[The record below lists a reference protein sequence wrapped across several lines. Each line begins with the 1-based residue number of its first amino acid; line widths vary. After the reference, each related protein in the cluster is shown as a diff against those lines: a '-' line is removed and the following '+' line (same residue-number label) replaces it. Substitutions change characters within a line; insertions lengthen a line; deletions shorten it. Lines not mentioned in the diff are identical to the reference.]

1 MHTGLFDRTGQVFMY
16 DVRIAR
22 GERTRPSRPRR
33 VKATREWMYTITAH
47 SRAEAPTAITAIR
60 AFRAS
65 VRSSVASSMHARISR
80 RKPGYFHAWTQER
93 QSPFTPLCLIDYV
106 DDQGYHQDIVTLA

>member
-16 DVRIAR
+16 DARIAR

-33 VKATREWMYTITAH
+33 VKVTREWMCTMTAQ

-60 AFRAS
+60 DFRAS
-65 VRSSVASSMHARISR
+65 VRSSTGSSMHARISR

-93 QSPFTPLCLIDYV
+93 QSPLCLIDYV